1 MNLKKLATSGAALVA
16 LTAPAFLA
24 SQAHADTNPSLNSPE
39 WTGLHTANDGG
50 SNVAYVDKEG
60 LSQTEVA
67 QIKKLLPDTK
77 VKGCSIYKLVYEK
90 DATTPATPSNTSTTT
105 PSNTSTSTLP
115 KPVKNFVDKVL
126 PNTGDTTIQAYGT
139 LAGLGLLA
147 GASFL
152 IIKNKKRTCNPCCSS
167 CCRWRARFQPFSERL
182 YRK

>member
-1 MNLKKLATSGAALVA
+1 MNLKKLATSGATLVA

-24 SQAHADTNPSLNSPE
+24 SQAHADTNSALNSAE

-67 QIKKLLPDTK
+67 QIKKLLPETK
-77 VKGCSIYKLVYEK
+77 VKGCSIYKLIYEK
-90 DATTPATPSNTSTTT
+90 DTTTPTTPSNTSTAT
-105 PSNTSTSTLP
+105 PSNTSTLP

-139 LAGLGLLA
+139 LAGL
-147 GASFL
+147 
-152 IIKNKKRTCNPCCSS
+152 
-167 CCRWRARFQPFSERL
+167 ERP
-182 YRK
+182 